1 MEAVF
6 FLVATWRFFFFKRKK
21 REEKHVILR
30 AFSSHFSE

>member
-6 FLVATWRFFFFKRKK
+6 FLVATWRFFFLKRKK

-30 AFSSHFSE
+30 AFFSHFSE